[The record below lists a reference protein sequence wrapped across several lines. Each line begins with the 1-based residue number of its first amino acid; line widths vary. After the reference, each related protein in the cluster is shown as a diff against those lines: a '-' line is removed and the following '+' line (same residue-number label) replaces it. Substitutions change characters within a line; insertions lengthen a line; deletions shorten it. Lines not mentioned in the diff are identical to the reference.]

1 MFTRT
6 YDRLSSVIDE
16 YRECF
21 TKQQMNNETNDIVYN
36 KNYKLLYNSTND
48 RFITILLHVDG
59 IGLSNNNKES
69 LWLLSCS
76 IIELPPAIRIRR
88 QNNLVLSMWISN
100 EQPNI
105 YLWLTQ
111 CIQQLSNL
119 KEKGFPLRQGGR
131 IKLKVYGVIA
141 DCPAMSLILNHISHV
156 GNALNFSSDSVKAQR
171 LQTNIRGRLGISILD
186 QILDIPLPKGI
197 IADYLHVTL
206 LRHAKTVCLYI
217 YKKFMK
223 PKDRF
228 ILNEKMAAQR
238 FPHFF
243 QRTIRKLDEKGHKA
257 SEMRNLFLYCL
268 LPMVRNL
275 LKSDQAAHLGLFVTG
290 IRIDFALK
298 SIKVGDDIAPSNSTL
313 DDLFDKTFIP
323 HDLTKR
329 RMTTQR
335 EKRIRRPRN
344 VFSPSDIVV
353 RPTHYL
359 LYFDATQSYT
369 ITLSS
374 SIHNITDDTAMLYI
388 HGKKTY
394 ATIITKGTFETCEN
408 EYRQRI
414 KASQENCSE
423 DSESSDDE
431 NDDVAPSPIS
441 QRNHVSTFPLLSD
454 QRMTSTQHRIRSS
467 LDENNS
473 CSDDDISEADGEEVR
488 TLASEDTSIVNQ
500 QTTKTGKKRKSKKRT
515 ISNIKK
521 RRTNEKQRTAGEID
535 NQRDANIVSTINIE
549 RTRMDPLKQ
558 IENHLTTF
566 QNMVTKSLRKMEKK
580 IDSHISSNIVQGCS
594 TLDQYRTQKGEVFP
608 DALMYNNQNLLNTP
622 AKSLVDFSRKV
633 LKMLYSQEEL
643 KTHLLPPKRAHLT
656 RPALDENRFNILLE
670 AIRIKFRLDADLL
683 QKCFHD
689 LIKTKLSNFL
699 YEERRRAIRKTLRN
713 KERALIKTLT
723 QQTVDNFD
731 EREEEETNCQI
742 INHRI

>member
-1 MFTRT
+1 MF
-6 YDRLSSVIDE
+6 
-16 YRECF
+16 
-21 TKQQMNNETNDIVYN
+21 
-36 KNYKLLYNSTND
+36 
-48 RFITILLHVDG
+48 
-59 IGLSNNNKES
+59 
-69 LWLLSCS
+69 S
-76 IIELPPAIRIRR
+76 IICSASFIA
-88 QNNLVLSMWISN
+88 
-100 EQPNI
+100 
-105 YLWLTQ
+105 
-111 CIQQLSNL
+111 
-119 KEKGFPLRQGGR
+119 GFPLRQGGR

-156 GNALNFSSDSVKAQR
+156 GYFCCWYCMIEGKHVISKRQYYYKKNYKTRNALNFSSDSVKAQR

-323 HDLTKR
+323 HDLTKMMPNIHASICQCEDPDECR

>member
-21 TKQQMNNETNDIVYN
+21 TKQQMKNETNDIVYN

-156 GNALNFSSDSVKAQR
+156 GYFCCWYCMIEGKHVISKRQYYYKKNYKTRNALNFSSDSVKAQR

-323 HDLTKR
+323 HDLTK
-329 RMTTQR
+329 MMPN
-335 EKRIRRPRN
+335 I
-344 VFSPSDIVV
+344 
-353 RPTHYL
+353 H
-359 LYFDATQSYT
+359 A
-369 ITLSS
+369 
-374 SIHNITDDTAMLYI
+374 SICQCEDPDECTC
-388 HGKKTY
+388 
-394 ATIITKGTFETCEN
+394 II
-408 EYRQRI
+408 Q
-414 KASQENCSE
+414 
-423 DSESSDDE
+423 
-431 NDDVAPSPIS
+431 V
-441 QRNHVSTFPLLSD
+441 HV
-454 QRMTSTQHRIRSS
+454 
-467 LDENNS
+467 
-473 CSDDDISEADGEEVR
+473 
-488 TLASEDTSIVNQ
+488 
-500 QTTKTGKKRKSKKRT
+500 
-515 ISNIKK
+515 
-521 RRTNEKQRTAGEID
+521 
-535 NQRDANIVSTINIE
+535 
-549 RTRMDPLKQ
+549 
-558 IENHLTTF
+558 
-566 QNMVTKSLRKMEKK
+566 
-580 IDSHISSNIVQGCS
+580 
-594 TLDQYRTQKGEVFP
+594 
-608 DALMYNNQNLLNTP
+608 
-622 AKSLVDFSRKV
+622 
-633 LKMLYSQEEL
+633 EL
-643 KTHLLPPKRAHLT
+643 KGVDDNKNVSNVKMKDYRAH
-656 RPALDENRFNILLE
+656 
-670 AIRIKFRLDADLL
+670 
-683 QKCFHD
+683 
-689 LIKTKLSNFL
+689 
-699 YEERRRAIRKTLRN
+699 
-713 KERALIKTLT
+713 
-723 QQTVDNFD
+723 
-731 EREEEETNCQI
+731 
-742 INHRI
+742 

>member
-1 MFTRT
+1 MF
-6 YDRLSSVIDE
+6 
-16 YRECF
+16 
-21 TKQQMNNETNDIVYN
+21 
-36 KNYKLLYNSTND
+36 
-48 RFITILLHVDG
+48 
-59 IGLSNNNKES
+59 
-69 LWLLSCS
+69 S
-76 IIELPPAIRIRR
+76 IICSASFIA
-88 QNNLVLSMWISN
+88 
-100 EQPNI
+100 
-105 YLWLTQ
+105 
-111 CIQQLSNL
+111 
-119 KEKGFPLRQGGR
+119 GFPLRQGGR
-131 IKLKVYGVIA
+131 IKLKFYGVIA

-156 GNALNFSSDSVKAQR
+156 GYFCCWYCMIEGKHVISKRQYYYKKNYKTRNALNFSSDSVKAQR

-228 ILNEKMAAQR
+228 ILNGKMAAQR

-275 LKSDQAAHLGLFVTG
+275 LKFDQAAHLSLFVTG

-313 DDLFDKTFIP
+313 DDLFDKTFKP
-323 HDLTKR
+323 HDLAKSNNSVL
-329 RMTTQR
+329 
-335 EKRIRRPRN
+335 I
-344 VFSPSDIVV
+344 
-353 RPTHYL
+353 
-359 LYFDATQSYT
+359 
-369 ITLSS
+369 
-374 SIHNITDDTAMLYI
+374 
-388 HGKKTY
+388 
-394 ATIITKGTFETCEN
+394 GTFETCEN

-423 DSESSDDE
+423 DAESSDDE
-431 NDDVAPSPIS
+431 NDDVALSPIS
-441 QRNHVSTFPLLSD
+441 QRSHVSTFPLLSD

-467 LDENNS
+467 LDENNCQSDS
-473 CSDDDISEADGEEVR
+473 CSDDDVSEADGKEVR

-500 QTTKTGKKRKSKKRT
+500 QTTKTGKKCKSKKRT
-515 ISNIKK
+515 TSNIKK

-580 IDSHISSNIVQGCS
+580 MDSHISSNIIQGCS
-594 TLDQYRTQKGEVFP
+594 TLDQCRTQKGKCFQTHLYV
-608 DALMYNNQNLLNTP
+608 LHIMYNNQNLLNTP

-633 LKMLYSQEEL
+633 LKVLYSQEEL
-643 KTHLLPPKRAHLT
+643 KPHLLPPKRAHLT

-731 EREEEETNCQI
+731 EREEEEEETNCQI
-742 INHRI
+742 INHKI

>member
-21 TKQQMNNETNDIVYN
+21 TKQQMKNETNDIVYN

-290 IRIDFALK
+290 IR
-298 SIKVGDDIAPSNSTL
+298 
-313 DDLFDKTFIP
+313 
-323 HDLTKR
+323 
-329 RMTTQR
+329 
-335 EKRIRRPRN
+335 
-344 VFSPSDIVV
+344 
-353 RPTHYL
+353 
-359 LYFDATQSYT
+359 
-369 ITLSS
+369 
-374 SIHNITDDTAMLYI
+374 
-388 HGKKTY
+388 
-394 ATIITKGTFETCEN
+394 
-408 EYRQRI
+408 
-414 KASQENCSE
+414 
-423 DSESSDDE
+423 
-431 NDDVAPSPIS
+431 
-441 QRNHVSTFPLLSD
+441 
-454 QRMTSTQHRIRSS
+454 
-467 LDENNS
+467 
-473 CSDDDISEADGEEVR
+473 
-488 TLASEDTSIVNQ
+488 
-500 QTTKTGKKRKSKKRT
+500 
-515 ISNIKK
+515 
-521 RRTNEKQRTAGEID
+521 
-535 NQRDANIVSTINIE
+535 
-549 RTRMDPLKQ
+549 
-558 IENHLTTF
+558 
-566 QNMVTKSLRKMEKK
+566 
-580 IDSHISSNIVQGCS
+580 
-594 TLDQYRTQKGEVFP
+594 
-608 DALMYNNQNLLNTP
+608 
-622 AKSLVDFSRKV
+622 
-633 LKMLYSQEEL
+633 
-643 KTHLLPPKRAHLT
+643 
-656 RPALDENRFNILLE
+656 
-670 AIRIKFRLDADLL
+670 
-683 QKCFHD
+683 
-689 LIKTKLSNFL
+689 
-699 YEERRRAIRKTLRN
+699 
-713 KERALIKTLT
+713 
-723 QQTVDNFD
+723 
-731 EREEEETNCQI
+731 
-742 INHRI
+742 